1 MWWCGDV
8 VSTLSEFV
16 HRYYIDPIVYDTGY
30 NVVNTLTW
38 ALVLGLS
45 LFGVYR
51 LLKRLGVRIDS
62 GFILALAPYIAMG
75 SLLRV
80 VEDARIVLPPL
91 SYLLITPLIYF
102 VVFAVAIVLL
112 AACVFVWG
120 GISRRTRVV
129 YGLCG
134 AVLDIGLLSLLLH
147 TASAEAWVPMAIVG
161 LSIVAFLAV
170 FVGMRPFTTLLLSP
184 INAAIVW
191 AHMFDASSTFV
202 GIDFLGYVE
211 KHVLPTLIIEHVHT
225 ALVMYP
231 LKLGIYLPVLYL
243 IDVHMRDEGHD
254 FIQLL
259 KLTLLVLGLA
269 PAMRNTLRMTL
280 GI

>member
-1 MWWCGDV
+1 M
-8 VSTLSEFV
+8 SALSEFV

-38 ALVLGLS
+38 AFILGLS

-51 LLKRLGVRIDS
+51 LLKRLGVRIDD
-62 GFILALAPYIAMG
+62 GFLLALAPYIAMG

-80 VEDARIVLPPL
+80 VEDASIVRPPL
-91 SYLLITPLIYF
+91 SYVLITPLIYF
-102 VVFAVAIVLL
+102 LIFGVAFGVL

-120 GISRRTRVV
+120 AASTRMRVA

-134 AVLDIGLLSLLLH
+134 AVVDIGLLALLLH
-147 TASAEAWVPMAIVG
+147 TTRGEGWVPMTIVG
-161 LSIVAFLAV
+161 LSLVAFSAV
-170 FVGMRPFTTLLLSP
+170 FVSLRPFSNLLRRP
-184 INAAIVW
+184 INAAIIW

-202 GIDFLGYVE
+202 GVDFLGYVE
-211 KHVLPTLIIEHVHT
+211 KHVVPTFIIEHVHT
-225 ALVMYP
+225 AVVMYP
-231 LKLGIYLPVLYL
+231 LKLGIYLPVLYV
-243 IDVHMRDEGHD
+243 IDVHMRDENRD

-280 GI
+280 GV

>member
-1 MWWCGDV
+1 M
-8 VSTLSEFV
+8 STLSEFV

-51 LLKRLGVRIDS
+51 LLKRLGVRIDD
-62 GFILALAPYIAMG
+62 GFMLALAPYIAMG

-80 VEDARIVLPPL
+80 VEDARIVLPPT

-102 VVFAVAIVLL
+102 VVFAIAIVLL

-120 GISRRTRVV
+120 STSTRTRVA

-134 AVLDIGLLSLLLH
+134 VALDIGLLALLLH
-147 TASAEAWVPMAIVG
+147 TTSGEGWVPMAIVG

-184 INAAIVW
+184 VNAAIVW

-202 GIDFLGYVE
+202 GVDFLGYVE
-211 KHVLPTLIIEHVHT
+211 KHVLPTFIIEHVHT

-231 LKLGIYLPVLYL
+231 LKLGIYLPVLYV